1 MYRRSPDDREIREE
15 LLHLLPLSGS
25 LAGLCI
31 GAITLFRLNSAA
43 GRIASVAD
51 DLLAVCALLFL
62 ICTYLV
68 FWALRSTGG
77 RRGRVLLRIVD
88 GSFLT
93 ALTLL
98 VAVGFLLV
106 YAIV

>member
-1 MYRRSPDDREIREE
+1 MPRRSPDDREIREE

-31 GAITLFRLNSAA
+31 GAITLFRFNSAA
-43 GRIASVAD
+43 GRLATVAD

-77 RRGRVLLRIVD
+77 RRQRVLLRVVD

-98 VAVGFLLV
+98 VGVGFLLV

>member
-1 MYRRSPDDREIREE
+1 MLHRRSPDDREIREE

-31 GAITLFRLNSAA
+31 GAITLFRFNNA

-51 DLLAVCALLFL
+51 DLLAICSLLFL

-68 FWALRSTGG
+68 FWALRSTGSRHG
-77 RRGRVLLRIVD
+77 RILLRIVD
-88 GSFLT
+88 GCFLT